1 MCIRDRLLPYAVY
14 TPEGS
19 ETETVVTL
27 PEQTLPIVSEE
38 MVRSKTLIL
47 DMTDRFESGIEITED
62 SLRAAANDYIKA
74 NPLGATIPDVYKR
87 QDYYQANPMPPTTEQ
102 AVIMLS
108 SHFYESRDG
117 SKMCIRDS
125 PLN

>member
-1 MCIRDRLLPYAVY
+1 MCIRDRDEDNSGVYTQLLPYAVY

-47 DMTDRFESGIEITED
+47 D
-62 SLRAAANDYIKA
+62 L
-74 NPLGATIPDVYKR
+74 
-87 QDYYQANPMPPTTEQ
+87 
-102 AVIMLS
+102 
-108 SHFYESRDG
+108 
-117 SKMCIRDS
+117 KMCIRDRAKGG
-125 PLN
+125 